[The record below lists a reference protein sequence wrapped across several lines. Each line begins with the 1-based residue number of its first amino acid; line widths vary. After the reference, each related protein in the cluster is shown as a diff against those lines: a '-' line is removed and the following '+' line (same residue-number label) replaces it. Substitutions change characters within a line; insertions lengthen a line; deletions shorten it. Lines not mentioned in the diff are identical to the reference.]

1 MQYAGELHI
10 EDRIYEET
18 SLREAQKRQALFY
31 IVR

>member
-1 MQYAGELHI
+1 MQQADKLHI

-18 SLREAQKRQALFY
+18 SLREARKRQALFY